1 MVNSY
6 EKPGSSCSVRVC
18 QEAVTSG
25 PLDCPLEA
33 PPAPGLLIG
42 PGLVLS
48 SSNLQSEV
56 LGDQPPV
63 ESGLLPPELRQP
75 GPIGKMA
82 CPSLVGPLLVLGQPG
97 PIGEIAAPPLA
108 GPPHMLGQPGP
119 LAHRASPPSVE
130 PSFIISFLPSDL
142 KTFSATSALDV
153 CAQLPLK
160 SYCLDRLVPGKLFS
174 YRRSLRLATKNKG
187 VHKSS
192 LLKAKEL
199 MCRKLKLARLASKL
213 ARPTASSSLA
223 ASTSSSCH
231 QSTLPLFPGA
241 RASPKAADLNPAHSL
256 SQEEIQHT
264 KSLAVFSMTEL
275 TL

>member
-1 MVNSY
+1 MDVSDKLGAIAAG
-6 EKPGSSCSVRVC
+6 ECS
-18 QEAVTSG
+18 EAVTSG

-33 PPAPGLLIG
+33 IPAPGLLIG
-42 PGLVLS
+42 PGLVSS
-48 SSNLQSEV
+48 SSNLQPEV

-82 CPSLVGPLLVLGQPG
+82 CPSLVGLPLVLGQPW
-97 PIGEIAAPPLA
+97 PIGEIAAPPSA
-108 GPPHMLGQPGP
+108 GPPH
-119 LAHRASPPSVE
+119 
-130 PSFIISFLPSDL
+130 
-142 KTFSATSALDV
+142 TFSATSALDV

-160 SYCLDRLVPGKLFS
+160 SYCLDCSALGKLFS
-174 YRRSLRLATKNKG
+174 YRRSLRLAAKNKG

-199 MCRKLKLARLASKL
+199 MCWKLKLARLASKL
-213 ARPTASSSLA
+213 AKPTASSSPV

-241 RASPKAADLNPAHSL
+241 RASPKAADLNPAHPISR
-256 SQEEIQHT
+256 EEIQHIKISCGILDDGADST
-264 KSLAVFSMTEL
+264 AVKECTANTVADVADGDKGGL
-275 TL
+275 L